1 MYKISIRSMLS
12 KMMMMMMMDD
22 DDELLMP
29 LSLSLYHISNAL
41 SVEQL
46 PSRVPS

>member
-12 KMMMMMMMDD
+12 KMIMMMMDD